1 MHMVKVI
8 SLSEEA
14 YSLLK
19 MIKKN
24 GMSFSDVI
32 IQNLLHNNKEKTEN
46 LNDLLDFVNKLEK
59 IKIKVKISSNI
70 DNIVYGVK
78 K

>member
-19 MIKKN
+19 YSKKDN
-24 GMSFSDVI
+24 MGFSDVI
-32 IQNLLHNNKEKTEN
+32 VEYFDTSKDKTETI
-46 LNDLLDFVNKLEK
+46 F
-59 IKIKVKISSNI
+59 
-70 DNIVYGVK
+70 
-78 K
+78 

>member
-46 LNDLLDFVNKLEK
+46 LNDLLDFVNKLKKTE
-59 IKIKVKISSNI
+59 IKIKISSNI
-70 DNIVYGVK
+70 DNIVYGIK